1 MIEMITGQFQ
11 TGLPSR
17 TSQKTLKRKRQERNN
32 YMCQKQKEMD
42 IDLFSAYQIYPI
54 IYFMLSLFQLILLDS
69 AIKPKFHFG
78 QKKAAV
84 Y

>member
-1 MIEMITGQFQ
+1 MITGQFQ

-42 IDLFSAYQIYPI
+42 IDLFFCISN
-54 IYFMLSLFQLILLDS
+54 LSHYLFHAESFSVDL
-69 AIKPKFHFG
+69 A
-78 QKKAAV
+78 
-84 Y
+84 